1 MAIQFRSVL
10 RPDDI
15 PVLAEIVRATGRFS
29 PAEVEI
35 AVELLNENLARGEE
49 ASGYFITIAEV
60 EGATA
65 GYTCCGPIPCT
76 ISSFDLYWIV
86 VDPRVQGRGIGRALM
101 REFESQVQ
109 RRGGT
114 NVFIDTS
121 LRGDYAPTRAFYERC
136 GYQLEARLADFYGP
150 GDGKAVFSK
159 KLRDAR
165 QTTA

>member
-10 RPDDI
+10 RPGDI
-15 PVLAEIVRATGRFS
+15 PALTEIVRATGRFS
-29 PAEVEI
+29 AAEVEI
-35 AVELLNENLARGEE
+35 AVELLNENLTRGE
-49 ASGYFITIAEV
+49 ASDYSVTVAEV
-60 EGATA
+60 DGALA
-65 GYTCCGPIPCT
+65 GYTCCGLIPCT
-76 ISSFDLYWIV
+76 VSSFDLYWIV
-86 VDPRVQGRGIGRALM
+86 VDPRVQGRGVGRALM
-101 REFESQVQ
+101 REFESQVE

-114 NVFIDTS
+114 HVFIDTS

-159 KLRDAR
+159 RLGGAR

>member
-1 MAIQFRSVL
+1 MAIQFRNVL
-10 RPDDI
+10 RPSDI
-15 PVLAEIVRATGRFS
+15 PVLTEIVRATGRFS
-29 PAEVEI
+29 AAEVEI
-35 AVELLNENLARGEE
+35 AVELLNENLTRGE
-49 ASGYFITIAEV
+49 ASDYSVTVAEV
-60 EGATA
+60 DGALA

-86 VDPRVQGRGIGRALM
+86 VDPSVQGRGVGRALM
-101 REFESQVQ
+101 REFESQVE

-114 NVFIDTS
+114 HVFIDTS

-159 KLRDAR
+159 RLGGAR

>member
-1 MAIQFRSVL
+1 MAIQFRNVL
-10 RPDDI
+10 RPSDI
-15 PVLAEIVRATGRFS
+15 PVLTEIVRATGRFS
-29 PAEVEI
+29 AAEVEI
-35 AVELLNENLARGEE
+35 AVELLNENLTRGE
-49 ASGYFITIAEV
+49 ASDYSVTVAEV
-60 EGATA
+60 DGALA

-86 VDPRVQGRGIGRALM
+86 VDPRVQGRGVGRALM
-101 REFESQVQ
+101 REFESQVE

-114 NVFIDTS
+114 HVFIDTS

-159 KLRDAR
+159 RLGGAR

>member
-1 MAIQFRSVL
+1 MAIQFRNVL
-10 RPDDI
+10 RPSDI
-15 PVLAEIVRATGRFS
+15 PVLTEIVRATGRFS
-29 PAEVEI
+29 AAEVEI
-35 AVELLNENLARGEE
+35 AVELLNENLTRGE
-49 ASGYFITIAEV
+49 ASDYSVTVAEV
-60 EGATA
+60 DGALA

-86 VDPRVQGRGIGRALM
+86 VDPRVQGRGVGRALM
-101 REFESQVQ
+101 REFESQVE

-114 NVFIDTS
+114 HVFIDTS
-121 LRGDYAPTRAFYERC
+121 LRGDYAPTRSFYERC

-159 KLRDAR
+159 RLGGAR